1 MRASVFTSAAN
12 TYKAMSGGWAT
23 EADKVTGNAGL
34 STDERV
40 TKQPVFWRATSS
52 RDYFGSCAAARSR
65 ASSAAIP
72 LNATD
77 IAAA

>member
-23 EADKVTGNAGL
+23 EADKVTGIAGL

-40 TKQPVFWRATSS
+40 TKQPVF
-52 RDYFGSCAAARSR
+52 
-65 ASSAAIP
+65 
-72 LNATD
+72 
-77 IAAA
+77 